1 MVDSRAIGEGTAIS
15 ASQSVSEVSITFD
28 IRSLKATKLGEESA
42 QVKFDVNVKL
52 EEKERKTGSFVT
64 QFLLTVSTK
73 PSVVKFE
80 VEGLATLTGKTS
92 AIDQMMEVDPKT
104 NVPFLLH
111 RIYQHVFESIYL
123 LSSIMKSPYPPPDLL
138 YPSSKGG
145 AGEGPSK

>member
-1 MVDSRAIGEGTAIS
+1 
-15 ASQSVSEVSITFD
+15 
-28 IRSLKATKLGEESA
+28 
-42 QVKFDVNVKL
+42 L

-104 NVPFLLH
+104 NVPFLLY

-138 YPSSKGG
+138 HPSSRGEG
-145 AGEGPSK
+145 AGEGSSK